1 MEKFTTHTGIAAPL
15 KRSNVDTDQI
25 IPAVFLKRVTKT
37 GFEDALF
44 HGWRQDPEFVLNQA
58 PYQGASVLVAGPD
71 FGTGSSREH
80 AVWALR
86 DFGFKVVLSSR
97 FADIFRG
104 NSGKQGLLA
113 ATVDDADIERIW
125 QLIDEQPGRPVTV
138 DLEARTVTVPGA
150 TPASEAVF
158 QASIGID
165 DYTRWRLLEGLDD
178 IGLTLRNEDKIAQF
192 EARRESW
199 RPRTLPVR

>member
-37 GFEDALF
+37 GFDDALF
-44 HGWRQDPEFVLNQA
+44 YAWRQDEDFVLNQ
-58 PYQGASVLVAGPD
+58 PVFQGASVLVAGPD

-86 DFGFKVVLSSR
+86 DFGFSVVLSPR

-104 NSGKQGLLA
+104 NAGKQGLLA
-113 ATVDDADIERIW
+113 ATISEEDLERIW
-125 QLIDEQPGRPVTV
+125 AEID
-138 DLEARTVTVPGA
+138 ANPGA
-150 TPASEAVF
+150 QITVNLEERTAT
-158 QASIGID
+158 IGEVHVEIGVD